1 MPSGT
6 ITKIVHLTL
15 QSSFSTE
22 SSPQS
27 KGYGYLTPDVES
39 EKIYFAAKAVKGF
52 SFDDLQVGQQVDFE
66 EDSNSG
72 SAKSVSLR
80 GPVLEPPSPQ
90 VHTE

>member
-27 KGYGYLTPDVES
+27 KGYGYLTPDEGS
-39 EKIYFAAKAVKGF
+39 EKIYFAAKAVKAF

-66 EDSNSG
+66 EDSSSS
-72 SAKSVSLR
+72 SAKSVYLR

-90 VHTE
+90 VHSE

>member
-27 KGYGYLTPDVES
+27 KGYGYLTPDEGS
-39 EKIYFAAKAVKGF
+39 EKLYFAAKAVKGF
-52 SFDDLQVGQQVDFE
+52 SFDDLQVGQQVDYE
-66 EDSNSG
+66 EDSSSG
-72 SAKSVSLR
+72 TAKSVSLM
-80 GPVLEPPSPQ
+80 GPVLDPPSPQ

>member
-22 SSPQS
+22 SSPQP
-27 KGYGYLTPDVES
+27 KGYGYLTPDEGR
-39 EKIYFAAKAVKGF
+39 EKLYFAPKAVKGF

-66 EDSNSG
+66 EDSKSG

-80 GPVLEPPSPQ
+80 GPVLDPPTPQ
-90 VHTE
+90 IHTD